1 MNTFKTK
8 YKSCSTTIDELQYV
22 SQGDPTPNSY
32 NDNAPKERKAN
43 YNINNVKAVSGGKT
57 VQLQQEQLSGQ
68 GVLKNKKIYNTNME
82 LDNVY
87 VDAVSPIGQI
97 KNYAKRRLF
106 KKNNTIY
113 DLIS

>member
-22 SQGDPTPNSY
+22 SQGDSTPNSY
-32 NDNAPKERKAN
+32 TDNAPKEKKAN
-43 YNINNVKAVSGGKT
+43 YNVNNVKAVSGGK
-57 VQLQQEQLSGQ
+57 QIYLQQDQLSGQ
-68 GVLKNKKIYNTNME
+68 GVSINKKIYNVSME
-82 LDNVY
+82 LTNGY
-87 VDAVSPIGQI
+87 VDAGSPFGQI
-97 KNYAKRRLF
+97 KNYGKRRLF